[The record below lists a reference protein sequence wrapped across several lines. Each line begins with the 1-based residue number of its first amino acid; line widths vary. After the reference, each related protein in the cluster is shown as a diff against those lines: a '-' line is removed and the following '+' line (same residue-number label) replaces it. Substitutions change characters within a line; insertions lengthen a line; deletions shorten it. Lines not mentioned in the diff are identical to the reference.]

1 MYKWHKIAL
10 HVTFCTHLLFQVF
23 FLFFSLSLWT
33 NRTEVDTSQDQSKW
47 PLKPGV
53 LVRVGKMNKVSISQL
68 DNRTSPFKDKTKSY
82 NLNTYLKYR
91 RNKSKVYARLRKL
104 RDFLS
109 GREGNER
116 PFGIKEGANGGKKLL
131 ILALFLTFTVINKFV
146 LLHVSCDF

>member
-1 MYKWHKIAL
+1 M
-10 HVTFCTHLLFQVF
+10 F
-23 FLFFSLSLWT
+23 FFSSHTLLPLSLWT
-33 NRTEVDTSQDQSKW
+33 NRTETDTSQDQSKW

-68 DNRTSPFKDKTKSY
+68 NNRSSPFKAKSY

-109 GREGNER
+109 GKEGNDR
-116 PFGIKEGANGGKKLL
+116 PFGIKEGANGGKNYKRFFFDLL
-131 ILALFLTFTVINKFV
+131 NIWLMLLTILCCCML
-146 LLHVSCDF
+146 SCDF